1 MPRLTALD
9 HVGLTVTDMDRSLAF
24 YQALGFTV
32 LRASGPNADGVRS
45 AVIQVGTQEV
55 NLLSRPDLVSSDAD
69 LASSGAAGSVGMDH
83 FCLTV
88 AAASIDDVVADLRRA
103 GIEIAR
109 GPLRRRDGIAL
120 FVHDPDGVRVE
131 LQLKAPTVPEAER
144 RERA

>member
-32 LRASGPNADGVRS
+32 LRTSGPNVEGVRS
-45 AVIQVGTQEV
+45 AVIQVGAQEL
-55 NLLSRPDLVSSDAD
+55 NLFSGPGAV
-69 LASSGAAGSVGMDH
+69 SSGANNPVGIDH
-83 FCLTV
+83 FGLTV
-88 AAASIDDVVADLRRA
+88 APASIEDVIADLHRA

-109 GPLRRRDGIAL
+109 GPVKRRDGTAL

-131 LQLKAPTVPEAER
+131 RQLKTPSSPEADHPHES
-144 RERA
+144 ATTPTS